1 MNIIEAAF
9 VMSEA
14 VGRYA
19 QRVRGFFYQ
28 VMLSGHTCPKCQS
41 AIEMMDEGRARCTH
55 CHSTLDPTL
64 AFQRC
69 STCGGRP
76 ALRIR
81 RYVCRDCGQ
90 DIRSQ
95 FLFDGLVFDAEY
107 FRQKMVEHRERKREQ
122 RERVQAM
129 LAGTRSGAIAL
140 DPMGDSDHA
149 GLYAA
154 LNAMSLEAFVS
165 AVPELRDRFDLARYQ
180 THIRAHLQTTPLN
193 LNQIP
198 PLSEN
203 TRLDRISRFIAI
215 VFLAHAGYAHV
226 WQEGEIILVMQRE
239 TDREGQAIPGDLEEA
254 NGDEGSVGRA
264 AAW

>member
-1 MNIIEAAF
+1 MNIIELAF
-9 VMSEA
+9 GMSAA

-28 VMLSGHTCPKCQS
+28 VMLSGHFCSKCQG
-41 AIEMMDEGRARCTH
+41 AIEMLEEGRARCTV

-69 STCGGRP
+69 SDCGGPPR
-76 ALRIR
+76 LRIR
-81 RYVCRDCGQ
+81 RYVCRDCSQ

-107 FRQKMVEHRERKREQ
+107 FRQKMAEHRERRKQ
-122 RERVQAM
+122 LRERVSAM
-129 LAGTRSGAIAL
+129 LADTRSGAIAVEPIEGGE
-140 DPMGDSDHA
+140 DA
-149 GLYAA
+149 GLFAA
-154 LNAMSLEAFVS
+154 LGAMTLDAFS
-165 AVPELRDRFDLARYQ
+165 AAIPQLRDGFDLARYQ
-180 THIRAHLQTTPLN
+180 THIQAHLQTIPIN

-203 TRLDRISRFIAI
+203 TRLDRVWRFVAVI
-215 VFLAHAGYAHV
+215 FLTHAGLIDV
-226 WQEGEIILVMQRE
+226 RQEGDMILVMQRE
-239 TDREGQAIPGDLEEA
+239 IDREGPTIPGDLEEPD
-254 NGDEGSVGRA
+254 GVEGPMGRA